1 MKCFQL
7 VAALAFALTISANAQ
22 GDEVFYRNVC
32 DTLAS
37 KGHAPVTLA
46 ASTIAE
52 YNWDVTLKS
61 GTWKTGTWK
70 YGTQKTSIHNSF
82 STLTPIVTSASYR
95 FPFSVEADCREM
107 NGVYFK
113 YVTWNKAW
121 AADSLEYATYIYDT
135 HAMALP
141 DYDSTNANNLLVM
154 TSNPPI
160 DGKESFEAGEIL
172 VSIPYEFAF
181 DWWFVGIRYGRSY
194 TSSIG
199 HDSVTVFNSL
209 VSSVKGKLPDT
220 LTTLK
225 VQVIKVVLK
234 DVVKSESIVPPSS
247 SSSVI
252 PSSSSQSSSS
262 AEPPKSCSPTLS
274 SSSKPSSSSAEPP
287 KSCSPTLSSSSKP
300 SSSSTEPPKSCS
312 PTLSSSSKPSSS
324 STEPPTSSSPT
335 KSSTSKTSSS
345 SKGSKSSS
353 SKGSSSS
360 GKTSIA
366 MVRTELVEDEV
377 VEMRTLD
384 GSLVKNSRN
393 VKPGIYYMKTSRGT
407 WIKKAVL
414 PK

>member
-7 VAALAFALTISANAQ
+7 VAAIAFAFTVSANAQ

-52 YNWDVTLKS
+52 YNWDVTLNS
-61 GTWKTGTWK
+61 GTWN

-95 FPFSVEADCREM
+95 FPFSVKADCREM

-154 TSNPPI
+154 TNNPPI
-160 DGKESFEAGEIL
+160 DGKASFEAGEIL

-181 DWWFVGIRYGRSY
+181 DWWFVGIRYGLSY

-199 HDSVTVFNSL
+199 HDSLTVFNSL
-209 VSSVKGKLPDT
+209 VSSVKGMLPDT

-234 DVVKSESIVPPSS
+234 DVVKSESIKTPFS
-247 SSSVI
+247 SSSVT
-252 PSSSSQSSSS
+252 QSSTSQPTSS
-262 AEPPKSCSPTLS
+262 TEPPKSSSSVKS
-274 SSSKPSSSSAEPP
+274 SSSKPA
-287 KSCSPTLSSSSKP
+287 
-300 SSSSTEPPKSCS
+300 SSSTEPPKSS
-312 PTLSSSSKPSSS
+312 AGNSSSSKENSSASKPSSS
-324 STEPPTSSSPT
+324 SKDAPGSSASEKSSDSKPGSSS
-335 KSSTSKTSSS
+335 KGFDSSS
-345 SKGSKSSS
+345 SKA
-353 SKGSSSS
+353 SSSS

-366 MVRTELVEDEV
+366 MTRTELVEDVV

>member
-61 GTWKTGTWK
+61 GTWKTGTWN

-95 FPFSVEADCREM
+95 FPFSVKADCREM
-107 NGVYFK
+107 NGVYFN

-199 HDSVTVFNSL
+199 HDSLTVFNSL

-252 PSSSSQSSSS
+252 PSSSSQPTSST
-262 AEPPKSCSPTLS
+262 EPPKSSSSVKS
-274 SSSKPSSSSAEPP
+274 SSSKPA
-287 KSCSPTLSSSSKP
+287 
-300 SSSSTEPPKSCS
+300 SSSTEPPKSS
-312 PTLSSSSKPSSS
+312 AGNSSAGNSSSSKDNSSASKPSSS
-324 STEPPTSSSPT
+324 SKDAPGSSATTIGSSASE
-335 KSSTSKTSSS
+335 KSSTSKPSSS
-345 SKGSKSSS
+345 SEDSESSS

>member
-1 MKCFQL
+1 MRYLKL
-7 VAALAFALTISANAQ
+7 VAAIAFAFSVSANAQ
-22 GDEVFYRNVC
+22 GDEVFIRNVC

-61 GTWKTGTWK
+61 GTWKNGTWN

-95 FPFSVEADCREM
+95 FPFSVKADCREM

-199 HDSVTVFNSL
+199 HDSLTVFNSL

-252 PSSSSQSSSS
+252 PSSSSQPTSST
-262 AEPPKSCSPTLS
+262 EPPKSSSSVKS
-274 SSSKPSSSSAEPP
+274 SSSKPA
-287 KSCSPTLSSSSKP
+287 
-300 SSSSTEPPKSCS
+300 SSSTEPPKSS
-312 PTLSSSSKPSSS
+312 AGNSSAGNSSSSKDNSSASKPSSS
-324 STEPPTSSSPT
+324 SKDAPGSSATTIGSSASE

>member
-7 VAALAFALTISANAQ
+7 VAALAFAFTVSANAQ

-61 GTWKTGTWK
+61 GTWKTGTWN

-199 HDSVTVFNSL
+199 HDSLTVFNSL

-252 PSSSSQSSSS
+252 PSSSSQPTSST
-262 AEPPKSCSPTLS
+262 EPPKSSSSVKS
-274 SSSKPSSSSAEPP
+274 SSSKPA
-287 KSCSPTLSSSSKP
+287 
-300 SSSSTEPPKSCS
+300 SSSTEPPKSS
-312 PTLSSSSKPSSS
+312 AGNSSAGNSSSSKDNSSASKPSSS
-324 STEPPTSSSPT
+324 SKDAPGSSATTIGSSASE

>member
-52 YNWDVTLKS
+52 YNWDVTLNS
-61 GTWKTGTWK
+61 GTWKNGSWN

-199 HDSVTVFNSL
+199 HDSLTVFNSL

-252 PSSSSQSSSS
+252 PSSSSQPTSST
-262 AEPPKSCSPTLS
+262 EPPKSS
-274 SSSKPSSSSAEPP
+274 SSVNSSASNPA
-287 KSCSPTLSSSSKP
+287 
-300 SSSSTEPPKSCS
+300 SSSTEPPKSS
-312 PTLSSSSKPSSS
+312 AGNSSAGNSSSSKDNSSASKPSSS
-324 STEPPTSSSPT
+324 SKDAPGSSATTIGSSASE

>member
-61 GTWKTGTWK
+61 GTWKTGTWN

-199 HDSVTVFNSL
+199 HDSLTVFNSL

-252 PSSSSQSSSS
+252 PSSSSQPTSST
-262 AEPPKSCSPTLS
+262 EPPKSSSSVKS
-274 SSSKPSSSSAEPP
+274 SSSKPA
-287 KSCSPTLSSSSKP
+287 
-300 SSSSTEPPKSCS
+300 SSSTEPPKSS
-312 PTLSSSSKPSSS
+312 AGNSSAGNSSSSKDNSSASKPSSS
-324 STEPPTSSSPT
+324 SKDAPGSSATTIGSSASE

>member
-1 MKCFQL
+1 MNMKCFQL

-61 GTWKTGTWK
+61 GTWKTGTWN

-95 FPFSVEADCREM
+95 FPFSVKADCREM
-107 NGVYFK
+107 NGVYFN

-199 HDSVTVFNSL
+199 HDSLTVFNSL

-252 PSSSSQSSSS
+252 PSSSSQPTSST
-262 AEPPKSCSPTLS
+262 EPPKSSSSVKS
-274 SSSKPSSSSAEPP
+274 SSSKPA
-287 KSCSPTLSSSSKP
+287 
-300 SSSSTEPPKSCS
+300 SSSTEPPKSS
-312 PTLSSSSKPSSS
+312 AGNSSAGNSSSSKDNSSASKPSSS
-324 STEPPTSSSPT
+324 SKDAPGSSATTIGSSASE
-335 KSSTSKTSSS
+335 KSSTSKPSSS
-345 SKGSKSSS
+345 SEDSESSS

>member
-1 MKCFQL
+1 MNMKCFQL

-52 YNWDVTLKS
+52 YNWDVTLNS
-61 GTWKTGTWK
+61 GTWKNGSWN

-95 FPFSVEADCREM
+95 FPFSVKADCREM
-107 NGVYFK
+107 DGVSFK

-135 HAMALP
+135 HGMTLP

-160 DGKESFEAGEIL
+160 DGKDSFEAGEIL

-199 HDSVTVFNSL
+199 HDSLTVFNSL

-234 DVVKSESIVPPSS
+234 DVVKSDSIKTPFS
-247 SSSVI
+247 SSSVT
-252 PSSSSQSSSS
+252 QSSTSQPTSS
-262 AEPPKSCSPTLS
+262 TEPPKSS
-274 SSSKPSSSSAEPP
+274 SSVNSSASNPA
-287 KSCSPTLSSSSKP
+287 
-300 SSSSTEPPKSCS
+300 SSSTEPPKSS
-312 PTLSSSSKPSSS
+312 AGNSSSSKDNSSASKPSSS
-324 STEPPTSSSPT
+324 SKDAPGSSATTIGSSASE